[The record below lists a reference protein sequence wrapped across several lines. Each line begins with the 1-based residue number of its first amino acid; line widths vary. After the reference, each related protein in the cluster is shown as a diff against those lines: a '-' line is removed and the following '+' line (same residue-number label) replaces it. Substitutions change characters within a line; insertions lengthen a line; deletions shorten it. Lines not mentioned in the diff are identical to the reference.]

1 LPAPNPDA
9 RDDRVP
15 ERTEMDVTMASM
27 AEPHY
32 GREDLILVQWEERS
46 EGGRVAYVIVNNVE
60 KKNALP
66 VEGRALLAE
75 KMAEVSQDPELRCV
89 VLTGAGTEAF
99 IGGANIGQMSEFP
112 DHVVAERGS
121 KTTHHACDSI
131 RRVPVPVIARI
142 DGYCLG
148 AGMEIATACDMR
160 VASTRSRFGM
170 PEVKYGV
177 PSGMEACLIPRLTGW
192 GKAMELVFTGEM
204 ISAEEAYH
212 FTYIEKLV
220 PPEELD
226 AATERWVHSICMAGP
241 RAIRIQKELCRDWEQ
256 MSIADAVQA
265 GVRAVGRAH
274 TTDEPK
280 RLMTA
285 WRERQDAKRLQRNR

>member
-1 LPAPNPDA
+1 MAA
-9 RDDRVP
+9 AADRV
-15 ERTEMDVTMASM
+15 RADT
-27 AEPHY
+27 
-32 GREDLILVQWEERS
+32 LILVERES
-46 EGGRVAYVIVNNVE
+46 RPEGGFVAKVTVNNAA

-75 KMAEVSQDPELRCV
+75 RMNELATEDELRCV
-89 VLTGAGTEAF
+89 VLSGADGNF
-99 IGGANIGQMSEFP
+99 VGGAHIGQMADFP
-112 DHVVAERGS
+112 DHVVAELGS

-142 DGYCLG
+142 EGYCLG
-148 AGMEIATACDMR
+148 AGMEIATSCDMR
-160 VASTRSRFGM
+160 VASTSARFGM

-204 ISAEEAYH
+204 ISAEEA
-212 FTYIEKLV
+212 FQFGFVEKLV
-220 PPEELD
+220 EPDELD
-226 AATERWVHSICMAGP
+226 AQTERWVTAICEAGP

-256 MSIADAVQA
+256 MSVSDAVQA

-274 TTDEPK
+274 TSDEPK

-285 WRERQDAKRLQRNR
+285 WRERQNARREARRGGSS

>member
-1 LPAPNPDA
+1 
-9 RDDRVP
+9 
-15 ERTEMDVTMASM
+15 MASV
-27 AEPHY
+27 AKHEY
-32 GREDLILVQWEERS
+32 EREDLILVRREERA
-46 EGGRVAYVIVNNVE
+46 EGGFVAYVTVNNVA

-66 VEGRALLAE
+66 VEGRARLA
-75 KMAEVSQDPELRCV
+75 KVMAELATEPELRCV
-89 VLTGAGTEAF
+89 VLTGAGNEAF

-112 DHVVAERGS
+112 DHIVAEMGS

-142 DGYCLG
+142 EGYCLG
-148 AGMEIATACDMR
+148 AGMEIATSCDMR
-160 VASTRSRFGM
+160 VASTSARFGM

-204 ISAEEAYH
+204 ISAEESYH
-212 FTYIEKLV
+212 FHYVEKLV
-220 PPEELD
+220 APGELD
-226 AATERWVHSICMAGP
+226 AATERWVKAICEAGP

-256 MSIADAVQA
+256 MSVSDAVQA

-285 WRERQDAKRLQRNR
+285 WRERQRRRREARNGGDGA

>member
-1 LPAPNPDA
+1 
-9 RDDRVP
+9 
-15 ERTEMDVTMASM
+15 MASVTKH
-27 AEPHY
+27 EFE
-32 GREDLILVQWEERS
+32 REDLILVRREQRA
-46 EGGRVAYVIVNNVE
+46 EGGFVAWVLVNNE
-60 KKNALP
+60 SKKNALP
-66 VEGRALLAE
+66 VEGRALLASIMTE
-75 KMAEVSQDPELRCV
+75 LSTDPELRCV
-89 VLTGAGTEAF
+89 VLTGVKDNF
-99 IGGANIGQMSEFP
+99 IGGANIGQMADFP
-112 DHVVAERGS
+112 DHVVAELGS

-142 DGYCLG
+142 EGYCLG
-148 AGMEIATACDMR
+148 AGMEIATSCDMR
-160 VASTRSRFGM
+160 VASTTAKFGM

-192 GKAMELVFTGEM
+192 GKAMELVFTGEI

-212 FTYIEKLV
+212 FNYVEKLV
-220 PPEELD
+220 APEDLD
-226 AATERWVHSICMAGP
+226 AQTARWVDSICEAGP

-280 RLMTA
+280 RLMSA
-285 WRERQDAKRLQRNR
+285 WRERQRKRREAREG

>member
-1 LPAPNPDA
+1 
-9 RDDRVP
+9 
-15 ERTEMDVTMASM
+15 MASVVS
-27 AEPHY
+27 ARKDGE
-32 GREDLILVQWEERS
+32 GLILLRWEERE
-46 EGGRVAYVIVNNVE
+46 EGGKVAYVLVNNIE

-66 VEGRALLAE
+66 VEGRAELADV
-75 KMAEVSQDPELRCV
+75 MRQVSLDPDLRCV
-89 VLTGAGTEAF
+89 VLTGVGPSF

-112 DHVVAERGS
+112 DHVVAETGS

-142 DGYCLG
+142 EGYCLG

-160 VASTRSRFGM
+160 VASTTAVFGM

-177 PSGMEACLIPRLTGW
+177 PSGMEACLIPRLMTW
-192 GKAMELVFTGEM
+192 GKAMELVYTGEM
-204 ISAEEAYH
+204 IPASEAYH
-212 FTYIEKLV
+212 FGYVEKLV
-220 PPEELD
+220 EPDELD
-226 AATERWVHSICMAGP
+226 AQTERWVRSICLAGP

-256 MSIADAVQA
+256 MSVADAVQA
-265 GVRAVGRAH
+265 GIRAVGRAH

-285 WRERQDAKRLQRNR
+285 WRERQALKRAQRGS

>member
-1 LPAPNPDA
+1 
-9 RDDRVP
+9 
-15 ERTEMDVTMASM
+15 MASVTKH
-27 AEPHY
+27 EFE
-32 GREDLILVQWEERS
+32 REDLILVRREPRA
-46 EGGRVAYVIVNNVE
+46 EGGFVARVLVNNE
-60 KKNALP
+60 SKKNALP
-66 VEGRALLAE
+66 VEGRALLASIMTE
-75 KMAEVSQDPELRCV
+75 LSTDPELRCV
-89 VLTGAGTEAF
+89 VLTGVKDNF
-99 IGGANIGQMSEFP
+99 IGGANIGQMADFP
-112 DHVVAERGS
+112 DHVVAELGS

-142 DGYCLG
+142 EGYCLG
-148 AGMEIATACDMR
+148 AGMEIATSCDMR
-160 VASTRSRFGM
+160 VASTTAKFGM

-192 GKAMELVFTGEM
+192 GKAMELVFTGEI

-212 FTYIEKLV
+212 FNYVEKLV
-220 PPEELD
+220 APEDLD
-226 AATERWVHSICMAGP
+226 AQTARWVDSICEAGP

-280 RLMTA
+280 RLMSA
-285 WRERQDAKRLQRNR
+285 WRERQRKRREARGEG

>member
-1 LPAPNPDA
+1 MAKHEYE
-9 RDDRVP
+9 RDD
-15 ERTEMDVTMASM
+15 
-27 AEPHY
+27 Y
-32 GREDLILVQWEERS
+32 ILVRREPRA
-46 EGGRVAYVIVNNVE
+46 EGGFVAWVTVNNPA

-66 VEGRALLAE
+66 VEGRAMLARVMTE
-75 KMAEVSQDPELRCV
+75 LATDPELRCV
-89 VLTGAGTEAF
+89 VLTGAGNEAF

-112 DHVVAERGS
+112 DHVVAELGS

-142 DGYCLG
+142 EGYCLG
-148 AGMEIATACDMR
+148 AGMEIATSCDMR
-160 VASTRSRFGM
+160 VASTSAKFGM

-212 FTYIEKLV
+212 FNYVEKLV
-220 PPEELD
+220 APDELD
-226 AATERWVHSICMAGP
+226 AATARWVDAICQAGP

-256 MSIADAVQA
+256 MSVSDAVQA

-285 WRERQDAKRLQRNR
+285 WRERQRQRREARDGGGS

>member
-1 LPAPNPDA
+1 
-9 RDDRVP
+9 
-15 ERTEMDVTMASM
+15 MASV
-27 AEPHY
+27 ATHEFE
-32 GREDLILVQWEERS
+32 REDLILVRREDRA
-46 EGGRVAYVIVNNVE
+46 EGGWVAYVTVNNAA

-66 VEGRALLAE
+66 VEGRALLAKIMTE
-75 KMAEVSQDPELRCV
+75 LATEPELRCA
-89 VLTGAGTEAF
+89 VLTGAGEDF

-112 DHVVAERGS
+112 DPVVAETGS
-121 KTTHHACDSI
+121 KTTHHACDSM
-131 RRVPVPVIARI
+131 RRMPVPVIARI

-148 AGMEIATACDMR
+148 AGMEIATSCDMR
-160 VASTRSRFGM
+160 VATTRARFGM

-177 PSGMEACLIPRLTGW
+177 PSGMEACLIPRLVGW

-212 FTYIEKLV
+212 FGYVEKLV
-220 PPEELD
+220 APEDLD
-226 AATERWVHSICMAGP
+226 RQTETWVRAICEAGP

-256 MSIADAVQA
+256 MSISDAVQA

-285 WRERQDAKRLQRNR
+285 WRERQRRRREARGS

>member
-1 LPAPNPDA
+1 
-9 RDDRVP
+9 
-15 ERTEMDVTMASM
+15 MASV
-27 AEPHY
+27 AKHEY
-32 GREDLILVQWEERS
+32 EREDLILVRREERA
-46 EGGRVAYVIVNNVE
+46 EGGFVAYVTVNNVA

-66 VEGRALLAE
+66 VEGRARLA
-75 KMAEVSQDPELRCV
+75 KVMAELATEPELRCV
-89 VLTGAGTEAF
+89 VLTGAGNEAF

-112 DHVVAERGS
+112 DHIVAEMGS

-142 DGYCLG
+142 EGYCLG
-148 AGMEIATACDMR
+148 AGMEIATSCDMR
-160 VASTRSRFGM
+160 VASTSARFGM

-212 FTYIEKLV
+212 FHYVEKLV
-220 PPEELD
+220 APEELD
-226 AATERWVHSICMAGP
+226 AATERWVKAICEAGP

-256 MSIADAVQA
+256 MSVSDAVQA

-285 WRERQDAKRLQRNR
+285 WRERQQRRREARNGGDGA

>member
-1 LPAPNPDA
+1 MAHVSLDPD
-9 RDDRVP
+9 
-15 ERTEMDVTMASM
+15 
-27 AEPHY
+27 
-32 GREDLILVQWEERS
+32 
-46 EGGRVAYVIVNNVE
+46 
-60 KKNALP
+60 
-66 VEGRALLAE
+66 
-75 KMAEVSQDPELRCV
+75 LRCI
-89 VLTGAGTEAF
+89 VLTGAGNQAF
-99 IGGANIGQMSEFP
+99 IGGANISQMSEFP
-112 DHVVAERGS
+112 DHVIAETGS

-131 RRVPVPVIARI
+131 RRAPVPVIARI

-160 VASTRSRFGM
+160 VASTNAKFGM

-177 PSGMEACLIPRLTGW
+177 PSGMEACLIPRLMTW
-192 GKAMELVFTGEM
+192 GKAMELVYTGEI

-212 FTYIEKLV
+212 FGYVEKLV
-220 PPEELD
+220 APEELD
-226 AATERWVHSICMAGP
+226 AQTERWVGSICNAGP

-265 GVRAVGRAH
+265 GIRAVGRAH

-285 WRERQDAKRLQRNR
+285 WRKRQRLKNTG

>member
-1 LPAPNPDA
+1 MGSVVKGL
-9 RDDRVP
+9 
-15 ERTEMDVTMASM
+15 ESE
-27 AEPHY
+27 
-32 GREDLILVQWEERS
+32 GGLILLRWEDRS
-46 EGGRVAYVIVNNVE
+46 EGGRVAYVTVNNEE
-60 KKNALP
+60 KLNALP
-66 VEGRALLAE
+66 VEGRAELARV
-75 KMAEVSQDPELRCV
+75 MAQISLEADLRCV
-89 VLTGAGTEAF
+89 VLTGAGNQSF

-112 DHVVAERGS
+112 DHVIAETGS

-160 VASTRSRFGM
+160 VASTNAKFGM

-177 PSGMEACLIPRLTGW
+177 PSGMEACLIPRLMTW
-192 GKAMELVFTGEM
+192 GKAMELVYTGE
-204 ISAEEAYH
+204 IIPAEEAYH
-212 FTYIEKLV
+212 FGYVEKLV
-220 PPEELD
+220 SPEELD
-226 AATERWVHSICMAGP
+226 AQTERWVASICAAGP

-265 GVRAVGRAH
+265 GIRAVGRAH

-280 RLMTA
+280 RLMKA
-285 WRERQDAKRLQRNR
+285 WRERQRIKRTA

>member
-1 LPAPNPDA
+1 
-9 RDDRVP
+9 
-15 ERTEMDVTMASM
+15 MASVTKH
-27 AEPHY
+27 EFE
-32 GREDLILVQWEERS
+32 REDLILVRREPRA
-46 EGGRVAYVIVNNVE
+46 EGGFVARVLVNNE
-60 KKNALP
+60 SKKNALP
-66 VEGRALLAE
+66 VEGRALLASIMTE
-75 KMAEVSQDPELRCV
+75 LSTDPELRCV
-89 VLTGAGTEAF
+89 VLTGVKDNF
-99 IGGANIGQMSEFP
+99 IGGANIGQMADFP
-112 DHVVAERGS
+112 DHVVAELGS

-142 DGYCLG
+142 EGYCLG
-148 AGMEIATACDMR
+148 AGMEIATSCDMR
-160 VASTRSRFGM
+160 VASTTAKFGM

-192 GKAMELVFTGEM
+192 GKAMELVFTGEI

-212 FTYIEKLV
+212 FNYVEKLV
-220 PPEELD
+220 APEGLD
-226 AATERWVHSICMAGP
+226 AQTERWVDSICEAGP

-280 RLMTA
+280 RLMSA
-285 WRERQDAKRLQRNR
+285 WRERQRKRREGRGEG

>member
-1 LPAPNPDA
+1 
-9 RDDRVP
+9 
-15 ERTEMDVTMASM
+15 MA
-27 AEPHY
+27 AAAKQENGH
-32 GREDLILVQWEERS
+32 EDLILVRRESRE
-46 EGGRVAYVIVNNVE
+46 EGGFVAWVTVNNPS

-66 VEGRALLAE
+66 VEGRALLA
-75 KMAEVSQDPELRCV
+75 KTMTDLATDPELRCV
-89 VLTGAGTEAF
+89 VLTGAQGNF
-99 IGGANIGQMSEFP
+99 LGGANIGQMADFP
-112 DHVVAERGS
+112 DHVVAELGS

-142 DGYCLG
+142 EGYCLG
-148 AGMEIATACDMR
+148 AGMEIATSCDMR
-160 VASTRSRFGM
+160 VADTTAKFGM

-212 FTYIEKLV
+212 FHYVEKLV
-220 PPEELD
+220 APEELD
-226 AATERWVHSICMAGP
+226 AQTERWVNAICEAGP

-256 MSIADAVQA
+256 MSVSDAVQA

-280 RLMTA
+280 RLMSA
-285 WRERQDAKRLQRNR
+285 WRERQRKRREARGGGGS